1 MDIPLSSFKGL
12 YSSEDRALMLSD
24 LSHWFPIS
32 SLSPQ
37 STLLN
42 EALTSKFHNRMGQQ
56 GSHPA
61 GVYPDD
67 EDPFEMHSVPSTM
80 TSCPS
85 DSKDERSLI
94 PNRRTQDLD
103 YIESKDI
110 LITRVANH
118 LLQLSPTKSSVSDLI
133 TMTDTERSSTE
144 TPESPKLKKSKKK
157 KHQQKTTESPSQHTR
172 SKHER
177 DRTRKHQHQAN
188 ADTDTEIPPRSKKQK
203 TKKNKAKKAKKTHV
217 SESDHRSQSDCGSA
231 NPGQSQLQLQLPT
244 NISSFTDF
252 IDHGCE
258 LDEQMYPVY
267 PNGNTVFV
275 KAPNRPVTNFGF
287 IGWTHTMK
295 TDNSHK
301 DWKILRFKCL
311 GVILCSVSTCPLT
324 GSPPTGRHMISEL
337 IERGCDGIQVHIPCN
352 GRCRID
358 EHKPSNWRLLR
369 HQGQHDHVWPSA
381 KKAPPLAKQKLKE
394 IIINDPTTGPLSL
407 KVGRAHV
414 GTAPIRTVSDIHPSF
429 DHVDRLGNL
438 RRAFLVQEGLMP
450 DSQDKEA
457 GDKWLM
463 QFIYWSTNWMAQIL
477 VNEEDGIAYEG
488 GLLSD
493 VTYRFFENGYL
504 LTTSMYLEKLERWV
518 PILLSWINGLS
529 QHHYKAHFKTLF
541 VQIEQTSMSD
551 EQKSRLTEQI
561 VDFSLAQKSGFIEA
575 YMDVFNVSRE
585 VALSK
590 LHGCEQ
596 HFGQAITRLRKNRSI
611 VPWQDEKSW
620 VAKCNALME
629 PDSPGNTLDDK
640 FVVLSRA
647 FPRAKRWLDWWRTS
661 DIQAMLFPAR
671 KRMPLDDP
679 PLDNETGEE
688 TGDVSRKRKKRGRDD
703 GLPSTTNGQE
713 SMHRIYYLLCPG
725 KCNIIGGIIQL
736 LAFVQSLERD
746 HQNLNRGISVAY
758 GSSQKNWE
766 GLVKGMQMSK
776 PTKQKF
782 IANDGRPP
790 DTTDELLGNVS
801 KKSKRGPGRPKGSQ
815 NVMRQPLTTYQSY
828 KKGTK
833 QGSRNRCWQSSTLEC
848 LYTLFGPLWSR
859 HATVNGTQVI
869 HIIYTHFTKR
879 STLQLQG
886 KPILGHLSTYQNLI
900 HTALQGLG
908 TFPVDGFASADAVM
922 EILLRPGR
930 NSIGPMFELPIL
942 KTSRCTANIN
952 HSSSTLTSRAIL
964 QVFPYTFT
972 EAGLSYAQL
981 GLLLERWVSEGL
993 SSSDCV
999 CQRCHPDEEG
1009 DSVGDDVVVC
1019 EPRRNNVEGCAMIK
1033 ETIKIHLV
1041 DIKSAPIHL
1050 YFTLEGVMNMPE
1062 GDERDAYQGETNWP
1076 ARIKIGEVDYYM
1088 MTRGFWGAFHFWC
1101 KVVRSV
1107 EGVLG
1112 VWHYDEAENQGIA
1125 RLLDRDMTSIGGC
1138 QPHTSWCLMKEFP
1151 QHHHSIPFSMLLPD
1165 FPVGGGLPSAEVIAQ
1180 DLTVA
1185 TVVSATS
1192 NPIDLAED
1200 DQAWDKL
1207 ASLPDNECLEE
1218 LLIPKSPIIPPTNPL
1233 KIKVRMA
1240 AHSSQPP
1247 VPIELPNH
1255 LAVTTE
1261 ENLIPVKRNPRR
1273 SKKPVQDDIPVI
1285 PETVKPVKGVRK
1297 RVPKR

>member
-1 MDIPLSSFKGL
+1 
-12 YSSEDRALMLSD
+12 
-24 LSHWFPIS
+24 
-32 SLSPQ
+32 
-37 STLLN
+37 
-42 EALTSKFHNRMGQQ
+42 
-56 GSHPA
+56 
-61 GVYPDD
+61 
-67 EDPFEMHSVPSTM
+67 
-80 TSCPS
+80 
-85 DSKDERSLI
+85 
-94 PNRRTQDLD
+94 
-103 YIESKDI
+103 
-110 LITRVANH
+110 
-118 LLQLSPTKSSVSDLI
+118 
-133 TMTDTERSSTE
+133 
-144 TPESPKLKKSKKK
+144 
-157 KHQQKTTESPSQHTR
+157 
-172 SKHER
+172 
-177 DRTRKHQHQAN
+177 
-188 ADTDTEIPPRSKKQK
+188 
-203 TKKNKAKKAKKTHV
+203 
-217 SESDHRSQSDCGSA
+217 
-231 NPGQSQLQLQLPT
+231 
-244 NISSFTDF
+244 
-252 IDHGCE
+252 
-258 LDEQMYPVY
+258 
-267 PNGNTVFV
+267 
-275 KAPNRPVTNFGF
+275 
-287 IGWTHTMK
+287 
-295 TDNSHK
+295 
-301 DWKILRFKCL
+301 
-311 GVILCSVSTCPLT
+311 
-324 GSPPTGRHMISEL
+324 
-337 IERGCDGIQVHIPCN
+337 
-352 GRCRID
+352 
-358 EHKPSNWRLLR
+358 
-369 HQGQHDHVWPSA
+369 
-381 KKAPPLAKQKLKE
+381 
-394 IIINDPTTGPLSL
+394 
-407 KVGRAHV
+407 
-414 GTAPIRTVSDIHPSF
+414 
-429 DHVDRLGNL
+429 
-438 RRAFLVQEGLMP
+438 
-450 DSQDKEA
+450 
-457 GDKWLM
+457 
-463 QFIYWSTNWMAQIL
+463 
-477 VNEEDGIAYEG
+477 
-488 GLLSD
+488 
-493 VTYRFFENGYL
+493 
-504 LTTSMYLEKLERWV
+504 
-518 PILLSWINGLS
+518 
-529 QHHYKAHFKTLF
+529 
-541 VQIEQTSMSD
+541 MSD

-679 PLDNETGEE
+679 PLDDETGEE

-713 SMHRIYYLLCPG
+713 SMHRIYYLFCFCPKLGKRSPKPQPRYLCRVWLFPEELGGPSQRNANVQTDETKVHRKRRPPSRYHRRTFG
-725 KCNIIGGIIQL
+725 KCVKEVEKRTRKTQRLSECHAPAFDYVSVIQ
-736 LAFVQSLERD
+736 
-746 HQNLNRGISVAY
+746 
-758 GSSQKNWE
+758 K
-766 GLVKGMQMSK
+766 
-776 PTKQKF
+776 
-782 IANDGRPP
+782 
-790 DTTDELLGNVS
+790 
-801 KKSKRGPGRPKGSQ
+801 
-815 NVMRQPLTTYQSY
+815 
-828 KKGTK
+828 
-833 QGSRNRCWQSSTLEC
+833 
-848 LYTLFGPLWSR
+848 SR

-900 HTALQGLG
+900 HTALRGLG

-1009 DSVGDDVVVC
+1009 DSVGDDVV
-1019 EPRRNNVEGCAMIK
+1019 
-1033 ETIKIHLV
+1033 
-1041 DIKSAPIHL
+1041 
-1050 YFTLEGVMNMPE
+1050 

-1125 RLLDRDMTSIGGC
+1125 RLLDRDVTSIGGC
-1138 QPHTSWCLMKEFP
+1138 QPHTSWVCYSRIPFEQERRHIAEIIRGLMKEFP
-1151 QHHHSIPFSMLLPD
+1151 QHHHSIPFSMPLPD

-1200 DQAWDKL
+1200 DQAWDEL

-1285 PETVKPVKGVRK
+1285 PETVKPVKGIRK
-1297 RVPKR
+1297 RVPKRGDW